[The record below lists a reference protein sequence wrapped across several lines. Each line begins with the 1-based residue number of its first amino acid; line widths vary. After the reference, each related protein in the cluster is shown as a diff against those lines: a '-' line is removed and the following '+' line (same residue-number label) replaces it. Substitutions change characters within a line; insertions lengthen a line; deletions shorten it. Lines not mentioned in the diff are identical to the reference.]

1 MLGFNR
7 WNLFRGL
14 AAILC
19 IAGIVSL
26 AMAHFIPA
34 PPTTVTIA
42 TAFKGSTFVF
52 YAEKYREIFAR
63 SHVKLEL
70 RETNG
75 AVDNLRLLQDPK
87 SDVDIGFVSGGVSN
101 GNPPPGLLSIG
112 LMYNNAFWLFYR
124 STETLDSLS
133 QLKGRRIAVGPEGS
147 GTRFSAEQVLG
158 AGGITSATAK
168 FLPYGGTAAADAL
181 KDGKVDVAWVLGGTD
196 AYGVKA
202 LLHTPDVR
210 LMNIPLAEAFTRI
223 FPGLVRLVLPQG
235 VFDIEGNIPPN
246 DVTLLATTNRL
257 LIRENLHPEIVQL
270 LLRTVSEVHGKQDIF
285 QRAGEFPKQTD
296 PEYPM
301 AASAVDYYKNG
312 PSFLQ
317 RHLPLWLGVHVQRA
331 IGVLVAAIA
340 ISIPLFNLPPKL
352 YRWFLDHHMRTLY
365 RRLRIV
371 EDAAQ
376 TELTIPQVVPL
387 QAELEQIDRAARVL
401 PRRHSDLFFILEHHI
416 TLTRTQLASR
426 LVEMRNR
433 VAKVG

>member
-7 WNLFRGL
+7 WHLAKLL
-14 AAILC
+14 AAIVC
-19 IAGIVSL
+19 VVGIVSF
-26 AMAHFIPA
+26 AVAYFIPA

-52 YAEKYREIFAR
+52 YGEKYREIFAR
-63 SHVKLEL
+63 SHVKLEF

-87 SDVDIGFVSGGVSN
+87 SGVDIGFVNGGVAK

-112 LMYNNAFWLFYR
+112 VMYNNAFWIFYR
-124 STETLDSLS
+124 STETFEHFS
-133 QLKGRRIAVGPEGS
+133 QLIGKRIAVGPEGS

-158 AGGITSATAK
+158 AGGITAATAT

-181 KDGKVDVAWVLGGTD
+181 KDGKIDVAWVLGGTD
-196 AYGVKA
+196 AGGVKA
-202 LLHTPDVR
+202 LLHAPDVR
-210 LMNIPLAEAFTRI
+210 LMNIPTAEAFTRI

-257 LIRENLHPEIVQL
+257 LIRDDLHPEIVQL

-285 QRAGEFPKQTD
+285 QRAGEFPTQTD
-296 PEYPM
+296 PEFPM

-317 RHLPLWLGVHVQRA
+317 RHLPLWMSVHVQRA
-331 IGVLVAAIA
+331 IAVLVTAIA
-340 ISIPLFNLPPKL
+340 IGIPLLNLAPKL
-352 YRWFLDHHMRTLY
+352 YLWFLHDHLRKLY
-365 RRLRIV
+365 RRLRTI
-371 EDAAQ
+371 EEASQ
-376 TELTIPQVVPL
+376 TELTAPRHPPSRIG
-387 QAELEQIDRAARVL
+387 ENRSRGENSSKAALGSV
-401 PRRHSDLFFILEHHI
+401 F
-416 TLTRTQLASR
+416 
-426 LVEMRNR
+426 
-433 VAKVG
+433 

>member
-7 WNLFRGL
+7 WHLAKLL

-19 IAGIVSL
+19 IAGIVWF
-26 AMAHFIPA
+26 AVAYFIPA

-52 YAEKYREIFAR
+52 YGEKYREIFAR
-63 SHVKLEL
+63 SHVKLEF

-75 AVDNLRLLQDPK
+75 AVDNLRLLQDRK
-87 SDVDIGFVSGGVSN
+87 SGVDIGFVNGGVSN

-112 LMYNNAFWLFYR
+112 LMYNNAFWIFYR
-124 STETLDSLS
+124 STETLDRFS
-133 QLKGRRIAVGPEGS
+133 QLKGRRIAVGPEVS

-158 AGGITSATAK
+158 AGGITSATAA

-196 AYGVKA
+196 AAGVKA

-210 LMNIPLAEAFTRI
+210 LMNIPMAEAFTRI

-257 LIRENLHPEIVQL
+257 LIRDDLHPEIVQL

-285 QRAGEFPKQTD
+285 QRAGEFPTQTD

-317 RHLPLWLGVHVQRA
+317 RHLPLWLSVHVQRA
-331 IGVLVAAIA
+331 IAVLVTAIA
-340 ISIPLFNLPPKL
+340 IGIPLLNLAPKL
-352 YRWFLDHHMRTLY
+352 YRWFLHDHLRKLY
-365 RRLRIV
+365 RRLRTI
-371 EDAAQ
+371 EEASQ
-376 TELTIPQVVPL
+376 TELTAPQLVTL
-387 QAELEQIDRAARVL
+387 QAELEKIDRTARIL
-401 PRRHSDLFFILEHHI
+401 PKRHSDLFFDFNRHI
-416 TLTRTQLASR
+416 ESTRARLVSR
-426 LVEMRNR
+426 LIEVRSQTLKL
-433 VAKVG
+433 V

>member
-7 WNLFRGL
+7 WHLAKLL
-14 AAILC
+14 AAIVC
-19 IAGIVSL
+19 VVGIVSF
-26 AMAHFIPA
+26 AVAYFIPA

-52 YAEKYREIFAR
+52 YGEKYREIFAR
-63 SHVKLEL
+63 SHVKLEF

-87 SDVDIGFVSGGVSN
+87 SGVDIGFVNGGVAK

-112 LMYNNAFWLFYR
+112 LMYNNAFWIFYR
-124 STETLDSLS
+124 STETFDRFS
-133 QLKGRRIAVGPEGS
+133 QLKGKRIAVGPEGS

-158 AGGITSATAK
+158 AGGITSATAT

-196 AYGVKA
+196 AGGVKI

-210 LMNIPLAEAFTRI
+210 LMNIPMAEAFTRI

-257 LIRENLHPEIVQL
+257 LIRDDLHPEIVQL

-285 QRAGEFPKQTD
+285 QRAGEFPTQTD

-317 RHLPLWLGVHVQRA
+317 RHLPLWMSVHVQRA
-331 IGVLVAAIA
+331 IAVLVTAIA
-340 ISIPLFNLPPKL
+340 IGIPLLNLAPKL
-352 YRWFLDHHMRTLY
+352 YLWFLHDHIRKLY
-365 RRLRIV
+365 RRLRTV
-371 EDAAQ
+371 EEALQKA
-376 TELTIPQVVPL
+376 LTVPQVTSL
-387 QAELEQIDRAARVL
+387 QTHLDDIDRAARIL
-401 PRRHSDLFFILEHHI
+401 PQRNSDLFLISTA
-416 TLTRTQLASR
+416 TLSR
-426 LVEMRNR
+426 RARSSPCVSLSCE
-433 VAKVG
+433 AKH

>member
-7 WNLFRGL
+7 WHLAKLL

-19 IAGIVSL
+19 IAGIVWF
-26 AMAHFIPA
+26 AVAYFIPA

-52 YAEKYREIFAR
+52 YGEKYREIFAR
-63 SHVKLEL
+63 SHVKLEF

-87 SDVDIGFVSGGVSN
+87 SGVDIGFVNGGVSN

-112 LMYNNAFWLFYR
+112 LMYNNAFWIFYR
-124 STETLDSLS
+124 STETLDRFS

-158 AGGITSATAK
+158 AGGITSATAA

-196 AYGVKA
+196 AAVVKA

-210 LMNIPLAEAFTRI
+210 LMNIPMAEAFTRI

-257 LIRENLHPEIVQL
+257 LIRDDLHPEIVQL

-285 QRAGEFPKQTD
+285 QRAGEFPTQTD

-317 RHLPLWLGVHVQRA
+317 RHLPLWLSVHVQRA
-331 IGVLVAAIA
+331 IAVLVTAIA
-340 ISIPLFNLPPKL
+340 IGIPLLNLAPKL
-352 YRWFLDHHMRTLY
+352 YRWFLHDHLRKLY
-365 RRLRIV
+365 RRLRTI
-371 EDAAQ
+371 EEASQ
-376 TELTIPQVVPL
+376 TELTAPQLVTL
-387 QAELEQIDRAARVL
+387 QAELEKIDRTARIL
-401 PRRHSDLFFILEHHI
+401 PKRHSDLFFDFNRHI
-416 TLTRTQLASR
+416 ESTRARLVSR
-426 LVEMRNR
+426 LIEVRSQTLKL
-433 VAKVG
+433 V

>member
-7 WNLFRGL
+7 WHLAKLL

-19 IAGIVSL
+19 IASIVWF
-26 AMAHFIPA
+26 AVAYFIPA

-52 YAEKYREIFAR
+52 YGEKYREIFAR
-63 SHVKLEL
+63 SHVKLEF

-87 SDVDIGFVSGGVSN
+87 SGVDIGFVNGGVSN

-112 LMYNNAFWLFYR
+112 LMYNNAFWIFYR
-124 STETLDSLS
+124 STETLDRFS

-158 AGGITSATAK
+158 AGGITSATAT
-168 FLPYGGTAAADAL
+168 FLPYGGTAAVDAL

-196 AYGVKA
+196 AAVVKA

-210 LMNIPLAEAFTRI
+210 LMNIPMAEAFTRI
-223 FPGLVRLVLPQG
+223 FPGIVRLVLPQG

-257 LIRENLHPEIVQL
+257 LIRDDLHPEIVQL

-285 QRAGEFPKQTD
+285 QRAGEFPTQTD

-317 RHLPLWLGVHVQRA
+317 RHLPLWLSVHVQRA
-331 IGVLVAAIA
+331 IAVLVTAIA
-340 ISIPLFNLPPKL
+340 IGIPLLNLAPKL
-352 YRWFLDHHMRTLY
+352 YRWFLHNHLRKLY
-365 RRLRIV
+365 RRLRTI
-371 EDAAQ
+371 EEASQ
-376 TELTIPQVVPL
+376 TELTAPQLVTL
-387 QAELEQIDRAARVL
+387 QAELEKIDRAARIL
-401 PRRHSDLFFILEHHI
+401 PKRHSDLFFDFNRHI
-416 TLTRTQLASR
+416 DSTRARLVSR
-426 LVEMRNR
+426 LIEVRSQTLKL
-433 VAKVG
+433 V

>member
-1 MLGFNR
+1 MLGYTGR
-7 WNLFRGL
+7 HLVIVL
-14 AAILC
+14 AAVLC
-19 IAGIVSL
+19 VVGIVSL
-26 AMAHFIPA
+26 AVAYFIPA

-42 TAFKGSTFVF
+42 TAFKGSTFV
-52 YAEKYREIFAR
+52 YYGEKYREIFAR

-87 SDVDIGFVSGGVSN
+87 SGVDIGFVNGGVSK

-112 LMYNNAFWLFYR
+112 LMYNNAFWIFYR
-124 STETLDSLS
+124 STETLDHLS

-158 AGGITSATAK
+158 AGGITSSTAA

-196 AYGVKA
+196 AASVKA

-210 LMNIPLAEAFTRI
+210 LMNIPMAEAFTRI
-223 FPGLVRLVLPQG
+223 YPGLVRLVLPQG
-235 VFDIEGNIPPN
+235 VFDIEGDIPPN

-257 LIRENLHPEIVQL
+257 LIRDDLHPEIVQL

-285 QRAGEFPKQTD
+285 QRAGEFPTQTD

-317 RHLPLWLGVHVQRA
+317 RHLPLWLGMHVQRA
-331 IGVLVAAIA
+331 IAVLVTAIA
-340 ISIPLFNLPPKL
+340 IGIPLFNFAPKL
-352 YRWFLDHHMRTLY
+352 YRWLLQDRMR
-365 RRLRIV
+365 
-371 EDAAQ
+371 
-376 TELTIPQVVPL
+376 
-387 QAELEQIDRAARVL
+387 
-401 PRRHSDLFFILEHHI
+401 
-416 TLTRTQLASR
+416 
-426 LVEMRNR
+426 
-433 VAKVG
+433 K

>member
-7 WNLFRGL
+7 WHLVKLL
-14 AAILC
+14 AAIVC
-19 IAGIVSL
+19 VVGIVSF
-26 AMAHFIPA
+26 AVAYFIPA

-52 YAEKYREIFAR
+52 YGEKYREIFAR
-63 SHVKLEL
+63 SHVKLEF

-87 SDVDIGFVSGGVSN
+87 SGVDIGFVNGGVSK

-112 LMYNNAFWLFYR
+112 LMYNNAFWIFYR
-124 STETLDSLS
+124 STEALDRFS

-158 AGGITSATAK
+158 AGGITSTTAT
-168 FLPYGGTAAADAL
+168 FLPYGGTTAADAL

-196 AYGVKA
+196 AAVVKA
-202 LLHTPDVR
+202 CLKIPDVR
-210 LMNIPLAEAFTRI
+210 LMNIPMAEAFTRI

-257 LIRENLHPEIVQL
+257 LIRDDLHPAIVQL
-270 LLRTVSEVHGKQDIF
+270 LLKTVMEVHGGQDIF
-285 QRAGEFPKQTD
+285 QRAGEFPTSTD
-296 PEYPM
+296 AEYPM

-317 RHLPLWLGVHVQRA
+317 RHLPLWLTVHVERA
-331 IGVLVAAIA
+331 IAVLVTALAVG
-340 ISIPLFNLPPKL
+340 IPLFNFAPKL
-352 YRWFLDHHMRTLY
+352 YQWFLHDHIRKLY
-365 RRLRIV
+365 RRLRTV
-371 EDAAQ
+371 EEALQKA
-376 TELTIPQVVPL
+376 LTVPQVTSL
-387 QAELEQIDRAARVL
+387 QTHLDDIDRAARIL
-401 PRRHSDLFFILEHHI
+401 PQRNSDLFFDFNRHI
-416 TLTRTQLASR
+416 ELTRAQLAAR
-426 LVEMRNR
+426 LVELRSHT
-433 VAKVG
+433 VKIA